1 MGAQQDKEGST
12 VTTNIAPTATP
23 LRRTYRRSTRRA
35 VSRRRLAAS
44 SRPTADEWLTVDEV
58 CTELKIGR
66 RTFERWR
73 ALGTAPRAK
82 RLAGNG
88 PLRIRR
94 SWLDDWMEDG
104 A

>member
-1 MGAQQDKEGST
+1 MTAPRAIRQGTSSQQ
-12 VTTNIAPTATP
+12 P
-23 LRRTYRRSTRRA
+23 
-35 VSRRRLAAS
+35 
-44 SRPTADEWLTVDEV
+44 ADEWLTVAEV

-73 ALGTAPRAK
+73 MLGKAPHAVP
-82 RLAGNG
+82 LAANG

-94 SWLDDWMEDG
+94 SWLDQWMEDG